1 MARSIANSYRK
12 AQVNTAG
19 PGQRVVLMYE
29 GLVKELKKGKHGIIK
44 SKDDISAMEN
54 AHNALSLASQIIL
67 ELRLALDMD
76 KGGEIAE
83 NLRNLYDFWT
93 AQISEANTKK
103 DAKHL
108 NPIISMA
115 EELRDTWK
123 EATTKARQIGA

>member
-1 MARSIANSYRK
+1 MARSIAQNYRK
-12 AQVNTAG
+12 AQVSTAG

-29 GLVKELKKGKHGIIK
+29 GLVKELKKGKINLVK
-44 SKDDISAMEN
+44 AQKEISAMEA

-83 NLRNLYDFWT
+83 NLRDLYDFWT
-93 AQISEANTKK
+93 IQISNSNTQK
-103 DAKHL
+103 DAKL
-108 NPIISMA
+108 LSPVISMA

-123 EATTKARQIGA
+123 EASSKARQIGA